1 MISIPV
7 EEADE
12 NSEIIMLKPD
22 KNFGAELRLEM
33 V

>member
-7 EEADE
+7 EEAEE
-12 NSEIIMLKPD
+12 NSEIIMLKTD
-22 KNFGAELRLEM
+22 ESLGAELRLDL

>member
-7 EEADE
+7 EEAEE
-12 NSEIIMLKPD
+12 NSEIIMLKPE
-22 KNFGAELRLEM
+22 KNFGAELRLDL